1 MGSVVDLNSDV
12 GESYGTYKLGL
23 DGEVLKYVSSVNIAC
38 GWHAGDPMVMEKTIA
53 LAKEN
58 KLEIGAHPGYPDLIG
73 FGRRNM
79 DVTPKEARNYLIY
92 QTGALAAFAQAAGTT
107 LQHIKLHGAF
117 YNMVSANEVLA
128 KEVAKAIY
136 DVDKNL
142 IVLALAGSELVRAA
156 KELGLKVAEEVFA
169 DRAYNSNGTL
179 VSRKL
184 PGAVIHDKDLAISRV
199 KRMVT
204 EGIVTAIDGTDIHI
218 NANSICVHGDNP
230 EAAAFVKLIR
240 GKLEADGIQIKPI
253 KEFIYVED
261 LHLK

>member
-1 MGSVVDLNSDV
+1 MRNIVDLNSDV

-23 DGEVLKYVSSVNIAC
+23 DEDVLKYVSSVNIAC

-58 KLEIGAHPGYPDLIG
+58 NLGIGAHPGYPDLIG

-92 QTGALAAFAQAAGTT
+92 QIGALAAFAQAAGTS

-117 YNMVSANEVLA
+117 YNMVSADAVLA

-136 DVDKNL
+136 DVNKNL
-142 IVLALAGSELVRAA
+142 IVLALAGSELVKSA

-169 DRAYNSNGTL
+169 DRAYNSNGSL

-184 PGAVIHDKDLAISRV
+184 PGSVIHDKNLAIERV

-204 EGIVTAIDGTDIHI
+204 EGKVTAIDGTNIDI
-218 NANSICVHGDNP
+218 NADSICVHGDNP
-230 EAAAFVKLIR
+230 EAVAFVKLIR
-240 GKLEADGIQIKPI
+240 ERLEVDGIQIKSI
-253 KEFIYVED
+253 KEFI
-261 LHLK
+261 